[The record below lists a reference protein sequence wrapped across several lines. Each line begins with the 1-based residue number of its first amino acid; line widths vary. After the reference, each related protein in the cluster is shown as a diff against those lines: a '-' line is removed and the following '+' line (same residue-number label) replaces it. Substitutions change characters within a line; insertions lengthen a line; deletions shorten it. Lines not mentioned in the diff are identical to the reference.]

1 MANFV
6 LNTQRTFKQPVPIVV
21 HDEDGNEVKGGF
33 SAVFKILPNDEL
45 KAVMA
50 ENDDTRL
57 IDLVLVEVSGIE
69 VPGKDG
75 QMLTG
80 DELLNA
86 VKNDPAANV
95 AMIAAYQGAIAKKN
109 QLKT

>member
-6 LNTQRTFKQPVPIVV
+6 LDTQRTFKQPVPIVI
-21 HDEDGNEVKGGF
+21 HDEDGKEIKNQF
-33 SAVFKILPNDEL
+33 SAVFKILPNDQL

-57 IDLVLVEVSGIE
+57 IDLVLVEVSDIE
-69 VPGKDG
+69 VLVDKRP
-75 QMLTG
+75 LSG

-95 AMIAAYQGAIAKKN
+95 AMIAAYQCAIAKKN